1 MVRKSAYDL
10 VNGYT
15 TGEKIERA
23 EDYYLWYKMYRVG
36 LKGYNIQ
43 EILYMMRDDKNAIAR
58 RKVKDR
64 LRGVKMH
71 WEILRG
77 LNIKHPYLIIAKS
90 LSKILIPPFLVPFL
104 RKII

>member
-15 TGEKIERA
+15 TGEKVERA
-23 EDYYLWYKMYRVG
+23 EDYYLWYKMYRAG

-64 LRGVKMH
+64 LRGAKMH

-77 LNIKHPYLIIAKS
+77 LNIKYPYLIIAKS
-90 LSKILIPPFLVPFL
+90 LSKILVPPFLVPFL